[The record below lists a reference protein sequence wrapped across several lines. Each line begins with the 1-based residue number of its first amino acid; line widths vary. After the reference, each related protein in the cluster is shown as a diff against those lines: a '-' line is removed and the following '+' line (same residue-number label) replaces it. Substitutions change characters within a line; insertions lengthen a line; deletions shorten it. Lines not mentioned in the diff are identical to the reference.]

1 MFRLIDLAAS
11 EVALLMY
18 NCDPMSSARLSFL
31 SGVRAELPILLG
43 VVPFGMI
50 YGVLAVEGGLS
61 AVQAQ
66 SMSVIVFAGSAQFVM
81 AQLFAAQTPLLVIIV
96 TAGMLNLRHVLYSAS
111 IAPYLLHLRPLW
123 RWGLAYLLTDEAYAV
138 SVTNYQRGGDL
149 AYKHWYFLGAGLAL
163 WTTWQ
168 VSTAVGILLGAQI
181 PASWPLDFAVALT
194 FIALVVPALE
204 DRASVAA
211 AIAAG
216 VMAVIAYRMPL
227 KLGLIVAGVVGI
239 LVGVGVET
247 RLEARLPS
255 RRSGEYA
262 E

>member
-1 MFRLIDLAAS
+1 
-11 EVALLMY
+11 MY
-18 NCDPMSSARLSFL
+18 NYVPMSSARVSFL

-61 AVQAQ
+61 ALQAQ

-81 AQLFAAQTPLLVIIV
+81 AQLFAAQTPVLVIIV

-111 IAPYLLHLRPLW
+111 IAPYLLHLRSLW
-123 RWGLAYLLTDEAYAV
+123 RWILAYLLTDEAYAV
-138 SVTNYQRGGDL
+138 SITNYQKDGEVVH
-149 AYKHWYFLGAGLAL
+149 KHWYFLGAGLAL
-163 WTTWQ
+163 WSTWQ
-168 VSTAVGILLGAQI
+168 ASTAAGILLGAQI

-211 AIAAG
+211 AVAAG
-216 VMAVIAYRMPL
+216 VTAVAAYGMPL
-227 KLGLIVAGVVGI
+227 RLGLIVAGVAGI
-239 LVGVGVET
+239 LVGVVVESG
-247 RLEARLPS
+247 LEDLLRS
-255 RRSGEYA
+255 RRSGGYA

>member
-1 MFRLIDLAAS
+1 
-11 EVALLMY
+11 MY
-18 NCDPMSSARLSFL
+18 NNNPMSTARTSFL
-31 SGVRAELPILLG
+31 SGIRAELPILLG

-61 AVQAQ
+61 AAQAQ

-81 AQLFAAQTPLLVIIV
+81 AQLFAVGTPALVIIA

-111 IAPYLLHLRPLW
+111 IAPYLLHLRPAW
-123 RWGLAYLLTDEAYAV
+123 RWTLAYLLTDEAYAV
-138 SVTNYQRGGDL
+138 SITNYRRGGKL
-149 AYKHWYFLGAGLAL
+149 QYKHWYFLGAGVAL

-168 VSTAVGILLGAQI
+168 ASTAAGILLGARI

-204 DRASVAA
+204 DRASVTA
-211 AIAAG
+211 AIVAG
-216 VMAVIAYRMPL
+216 VTAVVAYRMPL
-227 KLGLIVAGVVGI
+227 GLGLIVAGIAGI
-239 LVGVGVET
+239 LAGVAV
-247 RLEARLPS
+247 EARLGSTLPS
-255 RRSGEYA
+255 RRSGEPA